1 MKKKAIL
8 KIPPIPTEYSERGK
22 RYSVSAGVV
31 DIDGSSILLLDV

>member
-22 RYSVSAGVV
+22 RTAYRQEWW
-31 DIDGSSILLLDV
+31 I